1 MLKKFL
7 TMGAALLSL
16 QTSYVFAA
24 HDDIQSEIT
33 RTGRVQ
39 TKVALVT
46 GGASGIGEATCI
58 ELAREGAKVAVA
70 DIDCEKGTAVAAKIT
85 STGGI
90 AAFYKMDI
98 MDEGEVAA
106 AIKGVVETWG
116 SLNILVNN
124 AGVPGAKKSTHELTE
139 DEWDFGLGINTKG
152 VFLCTKHALSTM
164 MEKKSGSIVNVSSVF
179 GVIGSGGVAPY
190 HAAKAAIRGMTKNDA
205 VTYGQYG
212 IRVNSVHPSSVRTP
226 MTELYASEYPGGTD
240 QFYEDISKL
249 HPLGRVADPEDI
261 AKSIVFLASDD
272 ASFITGAELMVDG
285 GLTAK

>member
-1 MLKKFL
+1 MLKKFFIA
-7 TMGAALLSL
+7 GAALLSL
-16 QTSYVFAA
+16 QSSYLFAA
-24 HDDIQSEIT
+24 ADDIQAET
-33 RTGRVQ
+33 AKAGRVQ
-39 TKVALVT
+39 AKVALVT

-58 ELAREGAKVAVA
+58 ELAREGAKVAVT
-70 DIDCEKGTAVAAKIT
+70 DIDSEKGTAVVTAIT
-85 STGGI
+85 SMGGI
-90 AAFYKMDI
+90 AVFYKMDI
-98 MDEGEVAA
+98 TDELEVAGTMR
-106 AIKGVVETWG
+106 GVVETWG

-124 AGVPGAKKSTHELTE
+124 AGVPGAKKPTHEVTE

-152 VFLCTKHALSTM
+152 VFLCTKHALPIM

-226 MTELYASEYPGGTD
+226 MTELYTSEYPGGTN

-249 HPLGRVADPEDI
+249 HPLGRVADPEEI